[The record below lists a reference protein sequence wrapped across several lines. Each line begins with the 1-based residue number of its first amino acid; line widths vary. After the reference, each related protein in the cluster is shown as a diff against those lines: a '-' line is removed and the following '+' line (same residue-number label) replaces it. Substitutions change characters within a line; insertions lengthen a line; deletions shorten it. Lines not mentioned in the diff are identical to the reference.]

1 MSKYRFKYDKMKTVF
16 QKGDAMDKR
25 LIFKSLAA
33 AVSTYAIAGFFGVPY
48 LIKNIVPGKVFEA
61 TKGGAFSVEKASF
74 NPFTFH
80 LNLSKVA
87 FKTPQNTDFIALEKF
102 TINVDPTAYLWKN
115 GVIVKELSLV
125 DPKITIKR
133 DQNGDFNFKW
143 LTELGGDKPKE
154 DKKTEPMG
162 LIINHFAL
170 TNGILSYSDY
180 TDGKPYALDVGPIAF
195 NLDNIDLR
203 DLSSENGKMRLYATI
218 NDGGFVDLKGKID
231 ALTPLSIGGSV
242 AFNSGKLYTPWS
254 YFKEKMALEVADGT
268 AGLGFDYRFNSND
281 VNATELS
288 NLRFEIEKLRIIPK
302 GEQHNLMSLSSLRL
316 SNGTLK
322 PMQKSFSAGAL
333 KIDGLNLSAKR
344 YHDGS
349 IDWLNYIEK
358 TQKAFPKKET
368 NETSSPWS
376 YGIGE
381 IALTNSAV
389 GFIDEVPSKK
399 VIWNLYQMNVSL
411 KGFQSDPSVANT
423 LTFGARLNQNATLSL
438 RSDVIRSPLSSRGTL
453 ELSGLDV
460 SLVDPYIE
468 PSTYASLRR
477 GNLSISGEYEYTPS
491 KTDLKGKVA
500 LDDWVI
506 NDSRDN
512 SVLLGWNKIG
522 VTPFAYSYPDNRLK
536 INQLAIDGFYTN
548 AHIDAKKVLNY
559 STLSKKSASDSNST
573 KESTH
578 PFGMDIVKLLLRGSS
593 ATFSDMSLPLPFKTY
608 IHDLEGSVL
617 GISTTKDVTTFVK
630 LRGGVDQY
638 GQAKIDGSLNT
649 KAPKKFTDLKVA
661 FDNLELKGYTPY
673 SLQFLGYKIEGGK
686 LFLDL
691 GYKID
696 QGKLN
701 GANRVLIKQ
710 IQVGEEKEGGSPWP
724 LRLVVALLEDSEGI
738 IDIDLPI
745 EGDVNSPDFK
755 YGKVV
760 WQVIGNLFTKAV
772 TSPFRLLGSMMGI
785 ETDTLS
791 SIDFEPGSVSLTPP
805 QIEKLDKVTSML
817 TKRPKLMLHVYGSYD
832 DTFDL
837 YALKERKLV
846 QAGAN
851 RNKKFKI
858 DSIQAMSVEVLESIA
873 EELLDKNELKALK
886 SQYKEKYP
894 EEAAYV
900 RHFSAALVEKL
911 IPLQP
916 VNAAELQ
923 LLGQQRGD
931 AIRNYFIKFGLDKR
945 VEIKSI
951 EMIKDAKSD
960 AIANKL
966 EIVVP

>member
-102 TINVDPTAYLWKN
+102 TINVDPTAYLWKK

-125 DPKITIKR
+125 DPTITIKR

-154 DKKTEPMG
+154 DKKTEPIG

-170 TNGILSYSDY
+170 TNGILNYSDY
-180 TDGKPYALDVGPIAF
+180 AEGKPYALDVGPIAF

-203 DLSSENGKMRLYATI
+203 DLSNENGKMRLYATI
-218 NDGGFVDLKGKID
+218 NEGGFVDLKGKID
-231 ALTPLSIGGSV
+231 ALSPLSIGGSV
-242 AFNSGKLYTPWS
+242 AFNTGKLYTPWS
-254 YFKEKMALEVADGT
+254 YFKEKMAIEVADGT
-268 AGLGFDYRFNSND
+268 AGLGFDYHFNSND
-281 VNATELS
+281 INATQLS
-288 NLRFEIEKLRIIPK
+288 NLHCEIEKLRIIPK
-302 GEQHNLMSLSSLRL
+302 GEQYNLMSLSSLRL
-316 SNGTLK
+316 SDGTLK
-322 PMQKSFSAGAL
+322 PMQKSFSAGVL
-333 KIDGLNLSAKR
+333 KIDGLNLLAKR

-368 NETSSPWS
+368 NETSAPWS

-389 GFIDEVPSKK
+389 GFVDEVPSKK
-399 VIWNLYQMNVSL
+399 VVLNLDQMNGSL
-411 KGFQSDPSVANT
+411 KGFQSDPSVINT
-423 LTFGARLNQNATLSL
+423 LTFGARLNQSAMLNL

-453 ELSGLDV
+453 DLSDLDV

-559 STLSKKSASDSNST
+559 STLSKKAPSDSNST
-573 KESTH
+573 KASAH
-578 PFGMDIVKLLLRGSS
+578 PFGIDIVKLLLRGSS

-661 FDNLELKGYTPY
+661 FENLELKGYTPY

-785 ETDTLS
+785 ETDTRS

-817 TKRPKLMLHVYGSYD
+817 SKRPKLMLNVYGSYD
-832 DTFDL
+832 DTFDF

-851 RNKKFKI
+851 RNKKLKI

-873 EELLDKNELKALK
+873 EESLDKKELKALK
-886 SQYKEKYP
+886 LQYKEKYP

-916 VNAAELQ
+916 VSTAELQ

-931 AIRNYFIKFGLDKR
+931 AIRNYFIKFDLDKR
-945 VEIKSI
+945 VGLKTV

>member
-61 TKGGAFSVEKASF
+61 TKGGVFSVEKASF

-102 TINVDPTAYLWKN
+102 TINVDPTAYLWKK

-125 DPKITIKR
+125 DPRITIKR

-154 DKKTEPMG
+154 DKKTEPIG

-170 TNGILSYSDY
+170 TNGILNYSDY
-180 TDGKPYALDVGPIAF
+180 AEGKPYALDVGPIAF

-203 DLSSENGKMRLYATI
+203 DLSNENGKMRLYATI
-218 NDGGFVDLKGKID
+218 NEGGFVDLKGKID
-231 ALTPLSIGGSV
+231 ALSPLSIGGSV
-242 AFNSGKLYTPWS
+242 AFNTGKLYTPWS
-254 YFKEKMALEVADGT
+254 YFKEKMAIEVADGT
-268 AGLGFDYRFNSND
+268 AGLGFDYHFNSND
-281 VNATELS
+281 INATQLS
-288 NLRFEIEKLRIIPK
+288 NLHCEIEKLRIIPK

-316 SNGTLK
+316 SDATLK

-381 IALTNSAV
+381 IALINSAV
-389 GFIDEVPSKK
+389 GFVDEVPSKK
-399 VIWNLYQMNVSL
+399 VVLNLDQMNGSL
-411 KGFQSDPSVANT
+411 KGFQSDPSLTNT
-423 LTFGARLNQNATLSL
+423 LTFGTRLNQSATVNL
-438 RSDVIRSPLSSRGTL
+438 RSDVIRSPLSSRGIL

-460 SLVDPYIE
+460 SLVDPYIQ

-477 GNLSISGEYEYTPS
+477 GNLSISGEYQYTPL
-491 KTDLKGKVA
+491 KTELKGKVA

-559 STLSKKSASDSNST
+559 STLSKKAPSDSNST
-573 KESTH
+573 KASAH
-578 PFGMDIVKLLLRGSS
+578 PFGIDIVKLLLRGSS

-661 FDNLELKGYTPY
+661 FENLELKGYTPY

-817 TKRPKLMLHVYGSYD
+817 SKRPKLMLNVYGSYD
-832 DTFDL
+832 DTLDL

-851 RNKKFKI
+851 RNKKLKI

-873 EELLDKNELKALK
+873 EESLDKKELKALK
-886 SQYKEKYP
+886 LQYKEKYP

-916 VNAAELQ
+916 VSTAELQ

-931 AIRNYFIKFGLDKR
+931 AIRNYFIKFDLDKR
-945 VEIKSI
+945 VGLKTV

-966 EIVVP
+966 EVVVP